1 MTQTSTTADG
11 STSAW
16 PSHAWFR
23 RPSTWTWFGFGLVLV
38 VYADLA
44 WRRRWMSDDGL
55 IVLRTVRQILAGNG
69 PVFNIGERVETNTSP
84 LWTAVMSV
92 LGLVPGIPLEWVS
105 VVAGLVFSVAGL
117 FFGLD
122 GARRLYQPL
131 AFHGLAP
138 AGALV
143 VCALPPFR
151 DFATSGLETGLI
163 TLWLGGTWWLL
174 VRRTSTMDEPRTW
187 PIAVVAGLGPLVR
200 PDLAL
205 FSVVA
210 LPALLVLLRPGRRRA
225 LGLLAVAAALPL
237 VYQVFRMGY
246 YGLLT
251 PNTALVKEASEAN
264 WARGWAYFAD
274 LVQPYWLWLP
284 LLVLAAAVVAVA
296 RTSTVDKTFVV
307 LSAVPVV
314 GAVLLMLYV
323 MRVGGDFMHGRM
335 LLPALFCLLLPVLAL
350 PVTRVTTVLLVGVGI
365 WAFVAAGSLRP
376 PYSAA
381 PRAVGITDERSF
393 WSRSTGH
400 EHPVL
405 AEDYADHPSMP
416 ATLEAIRGTVG
427 PAVVIQ
433 DYASK
438 RWYAYPTDRPY
449 VTVAAD
455 SMGALGLLI
464 PLETRLR
471 DGYGLANPFAAH
483 STSLPHGR
491 TGHQKWLPP
500 VWELANSARLPI
512 GSGGPVKPEDVAAAR
527 AALSCPEIAAIDASV
542 RDPLTAGR
550 FADNF
555 AGSFTR
561 GSVRFSR
568 VASVPVVCG

>member
-1 MTQTSTTADG
+1 MAQTSTTTG
-11 STSAW
+11 ENTPAW
-16 PSHAWFR
+16 PSRSWFP

-84 LWTAVMSV
+84 LWTVVLSV
-92 LGLVPGIPLEWVS
+92 LGLLPGVPLEWIS
-105 VVAGLVFSVAGL
+105 VVTGLVFSVAGL

-174 VRRTSTMDEPRTW
+174 VRCVSTVDGPRTW
-187 PIAVVAGLGPLVR
+187 PVALAAGLGPLVR

-205 FSVVA
+205 FSGVA
-210 LPALLVLLRPGRRRA
+210 LVALLVLSRPGLRGA
-225 LGLLAVAAALPL
+225 LGLVAVAAVLPL
-237 VYQVFRMGY
+237 AYQVFRMGY

-264 WARGWAYFAD
+264 WARGWAYLVD
-274 LVQPYWLWLP
+274 LVQPYWLGLP
-284 LLVLAAAVVAVA
+284 LSVLAVAVA
-296 RTSTVDKTFVV
+296 TVLSAVDKTFAV
-307 LSAVPVV
+307 LTAVPVL
-314 GAVLLMLYV
+314 GAVLLSLYV
-323 MRVGGDFMHGRM
+323 IRVGGDFMHGRM
-335 LLPALFCLLLPVLAL
+335 LMPALFCLLLPLLAL
-350 PVTRVTTVLLVGVGI
+350 PLTRVTAVLLLVVGI
-365 WAFVAAGSLRP
+365 WAIVAAGSLRP

-381 PRAVGITDERSF
+381 PRAVGITDERAF

-405 AEDYADHPSMP
+405 ADDYADYPSMP
-416 ATLEAIRGTVG
+416 ATLDAIRAVEG
-427 PAVVIQ
+427 PAVLIQ
-433 DYASK
+433 DYSTR

-483 STSLPHGR
+483 STSLPNGR

-512 GSGGPVKPEDVAAAR
+512 AEGGPVRAADVAAAR
-527 AALSCPEIAAIDASV
+527 LALDCPEIVAIDASV

-550 FADNF
+550 FADNLI
-555 AGSFTR
+555 GSFTR
-561 GSVRFSR
+561 GSVRFPR
-568 VASVPVVCG
+568 VASVPVACG

>member
-1 MTQTSTTADG
+1 MAQTSTTTG
-11 STSAW
+11 ENTPAW
-16 PSHAWFR
+16 PSRTWFR

-69 PVFNIGERVETNTSP
+69 PVFNIGERVESNTSP
-84 LWTAVMSV
+84 LWTFVLSV
-92 LGLVPGIPLEWVS
+92 LGLIPGVPLEWIS
-105 VVAGLVFSVAGL
+105 VVTGLVFSVAGL
-117 FFGLD
+117 FLGLD

-131 AFHGLAP
+131 AFPGLAP

-143 VCALPPFR
+143 ICALPPFR

-174 VRRTSTMDEPRTW
+174 VRRTSTMDGVRSW
-187 PIAVVAGLGPLVR
+187 PVALVAGLGPLVR

-205 FSVVA
+205 FSCVT
-210 LPALLVLLRPGRRRA
+210 LSALLVLLRSGWRRA
-225 LGLLAVAAALPL
+225 LGLLAVAAVLPL

-264 WARGWAYFAD
+264 WARGWAYVVDF
-274 LVQPYWLWLP
+274 VQPYWLWLP
-284 LLVLAAAVVAVA
+284 VLMLVAASTTLV
-296 RTSTVDKTFVV
+296 STVDKTFVV
-307 LSAVPVV
+307 LAAVPLV
-314 GAVLLMLYV
+314 GAVLLALYV
-323 MRVGGDFMHGRM
+323 VRVGGDFMHGRM
-335 LLPALFCLLLPVLAL
+335 LLPALFCLLLPVLAV
-350 PVTRVTTVLLVGVGI
+350 PVTRVTTVFLLVVGS
-365 WAFVAAGSLRP
+365 WAFAAAGSLRP
-376 PYSAA
+376 PYSTS
-381 PRAVGITDERSF
+381 PKAVGITDERSF

-400 EHPVL
+400 EHPIM
-405 AEDYADHPSMP
+405 AEDYADYPSMP
-416 ATLEAIRGTVG
+416 ATLAAIRAVRD
-427 PAVVIQ
+427 PAVLIQ
-433 DYASK
+433 DYSTR

-464 PLETRLR
+464 PLDIRLR

-483 STSLPHGR
+483 STSLPDGR

-512 GSGGPVKPEDVAAAR
+512 DPGGPVDPEDVAAAR
-527 AALSCPEIAAIDASV
+527 LALSCPEIVAIDVSV
-542 RDPLTAGR
+542 RAPLTAGR
-550 FADNF
+550 FVDNLI
-555 AGSFTR
+555 GSFGR
-561 GSVRFSR
+561 GSVRFPR
-568 VASVPVVCG
+568 VAPVPALCE

>member
-1 MTQTSTTADG
+1 MAQTSTTTG
-11 STSAW
+11 ENTPAW
-16 PSHAWFR
+16 PSRGWFL

-38 VYADLA
+38 AYADLA

-84 LWTAVMSV
+84 LWTVILSV
-92 LGLVPGIPLEWVS
+92 LGLLPGVPLEWIS
-105 VVAGLVFSVAGL
+105 VVTGLVFSVAGL

-174 VRRTSTMDEPRTW
+174 VRCMSTVDGPRTW
-187 PIAVVAGLGPLVR
+187 PVALVAGLGPLVR

-205 FSVVA
+205 FSGVA
-210 LPALLVLLRPGRRRA
+210 LMALLVLSRPGRRGA

-237 VYQVFRMGY
+237 AYQVFRMGY

-264 WARGWAYFAD
+264 WARGWAYLVD

-284 LLVLAAAVVAVA
+284 LLVLAAALF
-296 RTSTVDKTFVV
+296 TSTVDKTFLV
-307 LSAVPVV
+307 LTAVPIA
-314 GAVLLMLYV
+314 GAVLLSLYV
-323 MRVGGDFMHGRM
+323 IRVGGDFMHGRM

-350 PVTRVTTVLLVGVGI
+350 PLTRATTVVLLVVGV
-365 WAFVAAGSLRP
+365 WATVAAGSLRP

-381 PRAVGITDERSF
+381 PRAVGITDERAF

-405 AEDYADHPSMP
+405 AEDYADYPSMP
-416 ATLEAIRGTVG
+416 ATLDAIRAVEG
-427 PAVVIQ
+427 PAVLIQ
-433 DYASK
+433 DYSTR

-483 STSLPHGR
+483 STSLPDGR

-512 GSGGPVKPEDVAAAR
+512 AEGGPVRAEDVAAAR
-527 AALSCPEIAAIDASV
+527 LALSCPAIVAIDASV

-550 FADNF
+550 FADNLI
-555 AGSFTR
+555 GSFTR
-561 GSVRFSR
+561 GSVRFPR
-568 VASVPVVCG
+568 VASVPVACG

>member
-1 MTQTSTTADG
+1 MTQTSTTTG
-11 STSAW
+11 ENTPGW
-16 PSHAWFR
+16 PSRTWFR
-23 RPSTWTWFGFGLVLV
+23 RPSTWTWFGFGLVLM

-69 PVFNIGERVETNTSP
+69 PVFNVGERVETNTSP
-84 LWTAVMSV
+84 LWTAILSV
-92 LGLVPGIPLEWVS
+92 FGLIPGVPLEWIS
-105 VVAGLVFSVAGL
+105 VVTGLVFSVAGL

-174 VRRTSTMDEPRTW
+174 VRRLSTMDELRTW
-187 PIAVVAGLGPLVR
+187 PVALVAGLGPLVR

-205 FSVVA
+205 FSGVA
-210 LPALLVLLRPGRRRA
+210 LVALVVLLRPGLRPA
-225 LGLLAVAAALPL
+225 LVLLAVAGALPL
-237 VYQVFRMGY
+237 AYQVFRMGY

-264 WARGWAYFAD
+264 WGRGWAYLAD
-274 LVQPYWLWLP
+274 LFQPYWLLLP
-284 LLVLAAAVVAVA
+284 VLLLAAAFL
-296 RTSTVDKTFVV
+296 TMKSTMDRTFVM
-307 LSAVPVV
+307 LTAVPLV
-314 GAVLLMLYV
+314 GAVLLSLYV
-323 MRVGGDFMHGRM
+323 IRVGGDFMHGRM

-350 PVTRVTTVLLVGVGI
+350 PMTRVTTAFLLAVGI

-376 PYSAA
+376 PYSAE
-381 PRAVGITDERSF
+381 PRAVGVTDERSY
-393 WSRSTGH
+393 WSRATGH
-400 EHPVL
+400 EHPIL

-416 ATLEAIRGTVG
+416 SVLSAVRGVEG
-427 PAVVIQ
+427 PAVLIQ
-433 DYASK
+433 DYATR
-438 RWYAYPTDRPY
+438 RWYAYPTDRSY

-455 SMGALGLLI
+455 SIGALGQLI
-464 PLETRLR
+464 PLDLRLR

-483 STSLPHGR
+483 STSLPDGR

-512 GSGGPVKPEDVAAAR
+512 AEGGPVRAKDVAAAR
-527 AALSCPEIAAIDASV
+527 VALSCPELVAIDVSV

-550 FADNF
+550 FADNLI
-555 AGSFTR
+555 GSFAR
-561 GSVRFSR
+561 GSVRFPR
-568 VASVPVVCG
+568 VASPPVTCG

>member
-1 MTQTSTTADG
+1 MTQTSTTAG
-11 STSAW
+11 ESTPAW
-16 PSHAWFR
+16 PSRAWSL

-84 LWTAVMSV
+84 LWTAILSV
-92 LGLVPGIPLEWVS
+92 LGLLPGVPLEWIS
-105 VVAGLVFSVAGL
+105 VVTGLVFSVAGL

-131 AFHGLAP
+131 AFPGLAP

-163 TLWLGGTWWLL
+163 TLWLGGTWWAL
-174 VRRTSTMDEPRTW
+174 VRRTSTVDGLWTW
-187 PIAVVAGLGPLVR
+187 PVAVVAGLGPLVR

-205 FSVVA
+205 FSGVA
-210 LPALLVLLRPGRRRA
+210 LAALLFLLRPGLRRA
-225 LGLLAVAAALPL
+225 LGLLAAAAALPL
-237 VYQVFRMGY
+237 AYQVFRMGY

-264 WARGWAYFAD
+264 WARGWAYLVD
-274 LVQPYWLWLP
+274 LVQPYWLLLP
-284 LLVLAAAVVAVA
+284 VLLLAAAVLTVS
-296 RTSTVDKTFVV
+296 STMDRTFVV
-307 LSAVPVV
+307 LTAVPLV
-314 GAVLLMLYV
+314 GAMVLSLYV
-323 MRVGGDFMHGRM
+323 VRVGGDFMHGRM
-335 LLPALFCLLLPVLAL
+335 LLPALFCLLLPVLAV
-350 PVTRVTTVLLVGVGI
+350 PVTRVTVAFLVGVGC
-365 WAFVAAGSLRP
+365 WAFVAATSLRP
-376 PYSAA
+376 AHTAA
-381 PRAVGITDERSF
+381 PRAVGVTDERSY
-393 WSRSTGH
+393 WSRATGH
-400 EHPVL
+400 EHPLL
-405 AEDYADHPSMP
+405 AVDYAAHPAMP
-416 ATLEAIRGTVG
+416 PALEAVRGVAG
-427 PAVVIQ
+427 PAVLIQ
-433 DYASK
+433 DYATR
-438 RWYAYPTDRPY
+438 RWYAYPTNRPY

-464 PLETRLR
+464 PLDVRLR

-483 STSLPHGR
+483 STSLPDGR
-491 TGHQKWLPP
+491 PGHQKWLSP

-512 GSGGPVKPEDVAAAR
+512 IEGGPARAGDVAAAR
-527 AALSCPEIAAIDASV
+527 QVLDCPKIVEIDASV

-550 FADNF
+550 FADNLV
-555 AGSFTR
+555 GSFTR
-561 GSVRFSR
+561 GSVRFPR
-568 VASVPVVCG
+568 VASPPVDCG

>member
-1 MTQTSTTADG
+1 MTQTSTTTGENTPD
-11 STSAW
+11 W
-16 PSHAWFR
+16 PSRTWFR
-23 RPSTWTWFGFGLVLV
+23 RPSTWTWFGFGLVLM

-84 LWTAVMSV
+84 LWTAILSV
-92 LGLVPGIPLEWVS
+92 FGLIPGVPLEWIS
-105 VVAGLVFSVAGL
+105 VITGLVFSVAGL

-174 VRRTSTMDEPRTW
+174 VRRLSTMDELRTW
-187 PIAVVAGLGPLVR
+187 PVALVAGLGPLVR

-205 FSVVA
+205 FSGVA
-210 LPALLVLLRPGRRRA
+210 LVALVVLLRPGLRPA
-225 LGLLAVAAALPL
+225 LVLLAVAGALPL
-237 VYQVFRMGY
+237 AYQVFRMGY

-264 WARGWAYFAD
+264 WGRGWAYLAD
-274 LVQPYWLWLP
+274 LFQPYWLLLP
-284 LLVLAAAVVAVA
+284 VLLLAAAFLTMKSTMDRTFAVL
-296 RTSTVDKTFVV
+296 T
-307 LSAVPVV
+307 AVPLV
-314 GAVLLMLYV
+314 GAVLLSLYV
-323 MRVGGDFMHGRM
+323 IRVGGDFMHGRM

-350 PVTRVTTVLLVGVGI
+350 PVTRVTTAFLLAVGI

-376 PYSAA
+376 PYSAE
-381 PRAVGITDERSF
+381 PRAVGVTDERSY
-393 WSRSTGH
+393 WSRATGH
-400 EHPVL
+400 EHPIL

-416 ATLEAIRGTVG
+416 SVLSAVLGVEG
-427 PAVVIQ
+427 PAVLIQ
-433 DYASK
+433 DYATR

-455 SMGALGLLI
+455 SIGALGQLI
-464 PLETRLR
+464 PLDLRLR

-483 STSLPHGR
+483 STSLPDGR

-512 GSGGPVKPEDVAAAR
+512 AEGGPVRAKDVAAAR
-527 AALSCPEIAAIDASV
+527 VALSCPELVAIDVSV

-550 FADNF
+550 FADNLI
-555 AGSFTR
+555 GSFAR
-561 GSVRFSR
+561 GSVRFPR
-568 VASVPVVCG
+568 VASPPVTCG

>member
-1 MTQTSTTADG
+1 MAQTSTTAG
-11 STSAW
+11 PNAPAW
-16 PSHAWFR
+16 LSRAWYL

-84 LWTAVMSV
+84 LWTGVLSV
-92 LGLVPGIPLEWVS
+92 FGLVPGVPLEWIS
-105 VVAGLVFSVAGL
+105 VLAGLVCAVAGL

-174 VRRTSTMDEPRTW
+174 VRRASTMDELRTW
-187 PIAVVAGLGPLVR
+187 PVAVVAGLGPLVR

-205 FSVVA
+205 FSGVA
-210 LPALLVLLRPGRRRA
+210 LVALLLLLRPGRRCA
-225 LGLLAVAAALPL
+225 LGLLAVAAVLPL
-237 VYQVFRMGY
+237 AYQVFRMGY

-251 PNTALVKEASEAN
+251 PNTALVKEAGEAE
-264 WARGWAYFAD
+264 WVRGWGYLVD

-284 LLVLAAAVVAVA
+284 LLILAAAVFAV
-296 RTSTVDKTFVV
+296 TQSSTVDKTFVV
-307 LSAVPVV
+307 LSVVPLA
-314 GAVLLMLYV
+314 GALLLALYV
-323 MRVGGDFMHGRM
+323 VRVGGDFMHGRM
-335 LLPALFCLLLPVLAL
+335 LLPALFCALLPVLAL
-350 PVTRVTTVLLVGVGI
+350 PVTRVTTALLILVGI
-365 WAFVAAGSLRP
+365 WAFVAVGSLRP
-376 PYSAA
+376 PYSAE

-400 EHPVL
+400 EHPIL
-405 AEDYADHPSMP
+405 AEDYADSPAMP
-416 ATLEAIRGTVG
+416 AALEAIRGAVG
-427 PAVVIQ
+427 PAVLVQ
-433 DYASK
+433 DYATR
-438 RWYAYPTDRPY
+438 RWYAYPTGKPY
-449 VTVAAD
+449 LTVAAD
-455 SMGALGLLI
+455 SMGALGLMV
-464 PLETRLR
+464 PLDVRLH

-483 STSLPHGR
+483 STSLSDGR
-491 TGHQKWLPP
+491 TGHRKWLPA
-500 VWELANSARLPI
+500 VWELADSAKLPI
-512 GSGGPVKPEDVAAAR
+512 STGGPAEPEFVTTAR
-527 AALSCPEIAAIDASV
+527 MVLDCPEIVEIASSV

-550 FADNF
+550 FADNLV
-555 AGSFTR
+555 GSFGR
-561 GSVRFSR
+561 GSVRFPR
-568 VASVPVVCG
+568 VTSVPVGCH

>member
-1 MTQTSTTADG
+1 MAQRSTTAG
-11 STSAW
+11 ESTPVW
-16 PSHAWFR
+16 PSRAWFV
-23 RPSTWTWFGFGLVLV
+23 RPSTWTWFGFGLVLM

-84 LWTAVMSV
+84 LWTAILSV
-92 LGLVPGIPLEWVS
+92 LGLIPGVPLEGIS
-105 VVAGLVFSVAGL
+105 VVTGLVFSVAGF

-122 GARRLYQPL
+122 GARRLYQPM

-174 VRRTSTMDEPRTW
+174 VRRTSTMDELRTW
-187 PIAVVAGLGPLVR
+187 PVAVIAGLGPLVR
-200 PDLAL
+200 PDLAI
-205 FSVVA
+205 FSGVA
-210 LPALLVLLRPGRRRA
+210 LLALLVLLRPGRRRV

-237 VYQVFRMGY
+237 AYQVFRMGY

-264 WARGWAYFAD
+264 WGRGWAYFVD

-284 LLVLAAAVVAVA
+284 LLILAAAAA
-296 RTSTVDKTFVV
+296 TFKSTVDRTFAV
-307 LSAVPVV
+307 LTAVPVI
-314 GAVLLMLYV
+314 GAVLLSLYV
-323 MRVGGDFMHGRM
+323 IRVGGDFMHGRM

-350 PVTRVTTVLLVGVGI
+350 PVTRVTTALLLAVGI

-376 PYSAA
+376 PYSAS

-400 EHPVL
+400 EHPIL
-405 AEDYADHPSMP
+405 AEDYADYPSMP
-416 ATLEAIRGTVG
+416 ATLDAIRNVEG
-427 PAVVIQ
+427 PAVLIQ
-433 DYASK
+433 DYSTR

-464 PLETRLR
+464 PLDMRLR
-471 DGYGLANPFAAH
+471 DGYGLANPYAAH
-483 STSLPHGR
+483 STSLPNGR

-512 GSGGPVKPEDVAAAR
+512 VAGGPVKPEDVAAAR
-527 AALSCPEIAAIDASV
+527 LALSCPEIMAIDVSV

-550 FADNF
+550 FADNLI
-555 AGSFTR
+555 GSFTR
-561 GSVRFSR
+561 GSVRFPR
-568 VASVPVVCG
+568 VATVPVVCG

>member
-1 MTQTSTTADG
+1 MAQTSTTTG
-11 STSAW
+11 ENTPAW
-16 PSHAWFR
+16 PSRAWFR
-23 RPSTWTWFGFGLVLV
+23 RPSTWTWSGFGLVLV
-38 VYADLA
+38 VYADLG

-84 LWTAVMSV
+84 LWTAILSV
-92 LGLVPGIPLEWVS
+92 LGLIPGVPLEWIS
-105 VVAGLVFSVAGL
+105 VVTGLVFSVAGL

-138 AGALV
+138 AGALM

-174 VRRTSTMDEPRTW
+174 VRRTSTVDGPRTW
-187 PIAVVAGLGPLVR
+187 PVALVAGLGPLVR

-205 FSVVA
+205 FSGVA
-210 LPALLVLLRPGRRRA
+210 LVALLVLVRPGRRGA

-237 VYQVFRMGY
+237 AYQVFRMGY

-264 WARGWAYFAD
+264 WARGLAYLVD

-284 LLVLAAAVVAVA
+284 LLVLAVATTVFA
-296 RTSTVDKTFVV
+296 STVDKTFLV
-307 LSAVPVV
+307 LTAVPIV
-314 GAVLLMLYV
+314 GAVLLSLYAI
-323 MRVGGDFMHGRM
+323 RVGGDFMHGRM

-350 PVTRVTTVLLVGVGI
+350 PLTRATTVLLLVVGV
-365 WAFVAAGSLRP
+365 WAIVAAGSLRP

-381 PRAVGITDERSF
+381 PRAVGVTDERAF

-416 ATLEAIRGTVG
+416 ATLDAIRAVEE
-427 PAVVIQ
+427 PAVLIQ
-433 DYASK
+433 DYSTR

-483 STSLPHGR
+483 STSLPNGR
-491 TGHQKWLPP
+491 AGHQKWLPP
-500 VWELANSARLPI
+500 VWELANAARLPI
-512 GSGGPVKPEDVAAAR
+512 AEGGPVRAEDVAAAR
-527 AALSCPEIAAIDASV
+527 LALSCPEIVAIDASV

-550 FADNF
+550 FADNLI
-555 AGSFTR
+555 GSFTR
-561 GSVRFSR
+561 GSVRFPR
-568 VASVPVVCG
+568 VASVPVACG

>member
-1 MTQTSTTADG
+1 MAQRSTTAG
-11 STSAW
+11 ESTPVW
-16 PSHAWFR
+16 PSRAWFV
-23 RPSTWTWFGFGLVLV
+23 RPSTWTWFGFGLVLM

-84 LWTAVMSV
+84 LWTGILSV
-92 LGLVPGIPLEWVS
+92 LGLIPGVPLEGIS
-105 VVAGLVFSVAGL
+105 VVTGLVFSVAGL

-122 GARRLYQPL
+122 GARRLYQPM

-174 VRRTSTMDEPRTW
+174 VRRTSTMDDLRTW
-187 PIAVVAGLGPLVR
+187 PVAVVAGLGPLVR
-200 PDLAL
+200 PDLAI
-205 FSVVA
+205 FSGVA
-210 LPALLVLLRPGRRRA
+210 LLALLVLLRPGRRRA
-225 LGLLAVAAALPL
+225 LRLLAVAAVLPL
-237 VYQVFRMGY
+237 AYQVFRMGY

-251 PNTALVKEASEAN
+251 PNTALVKEASEAD
-264 WARGWAYFAD
+264 WGRGWTYFVD

-284 LLVLAAAVVAVA
+284 LLILAAAAV
-296 RTSTVDKTFVV
+296 TFKSTVDKTFAV
-307 LSAVPVV
+307 LTAVPLV
-314 GAVLLMLYV
+314 GAVLLSLYV
-323 MRVGGDFMHGRM
+323 IRVGGDFMHGRM

-350 PVTRVTTVLLVGVGI
+350 PVTRVTTALLLAVGI

-376 PYSAA
+376 PYSAS

-400 EHPVL
+400 EHPIL
-405 AEDYADHPSMP
+405 AEDYADYPSMP
-416 ATLEAIRGTVG
+416 ATLDAIRGVEG
-427 PAVVIQ
+427 PAVLVQ
-433 DYASK
+433 DYATR

-464 PLETRLR
+464 PLDMRLR
-471 DGYGLANPFAAH
+471 DGYGLANPYAAH
-483 STSLPHGR
+483 STSLPNGR

-512 GSGGPVKPEDVAAAR
+512 AAGGPVKPEDVAAAR
-527 AALSCPEIAAIDASV
+527 LALSCPEIMAIDVSV

-550 FADNF
+550 FADNLI
-555 AGSFTR
+555 GSFTR
-561 GSVRFSR
+561 GSVRFPR
-568 VASVPVVCG
+568 VATVPVVCG

>member
-1 MTQTSTTADG
+1 MAQTSTTTG
-11 STSAW
+11 ENTPAW
-16 PSHAWFR
+16 PSRSWFP

-84 LWTAVMSV
+84 LWTVVLSV
-92 LGLVPGIPLEWVS
+92 LGLLPGVPLEWIS
-105 VVAGLVFSVAGL
+105 VVTGLVFSVAGL

-174 VRRTSTMDEPRTW
+174 VRCVSTVDGPRTW
-187 PIAVVAGLGPLVR
+187 PVALAAGLGPLVR

-205 FSVVA
+205 FSGVA
-210 LPALLVLLRPGRRRA
+210 LVALLVLSRPGLRGA
-225 LGLLAVAAALPL
+225 LGLVAVAAVLPL
-237 VYQVFRMGY
+237 AYQVFRMGY
-246 YGLLT
+246 YGLLM
-251 PNTALVKEASEAN
+251 PNAALVKEASEAN
-264 WARGWAYFAD
+264 WARGWAYLVD

-284 LLVLAAAVVAVA
+284 LSVLAVAVA
-296 RTSTVDKTFVV
+296 TVLSAVDKTFAV
-307 LSAVPVV
+307 LTAVPVL
-314 GAVLLMLYV
+314 GAVLLSLYV
-323 MRVGGDFMHGRM
+323 IRVGGDFMHGRM

-350 PVTRVTTVLLVGVGI
+350 PLTRVTAVLLLVVGI
-365 WAFVAAGSLRP
+365 WAIVAAGSLRP

-381 PRAVGITDERSF
+381 PRAVGITDERAF

-405 AEDYADHPSMP
+405 ADDYADYPSMP
-416 ATLEAIRGTVG
+416 ATLDAIRAVKG
-427 PAVVIQ
+427 PAVLIQ
-433 DYASK
+433 DYSTR

-483 STSLPHGR
+483 STSLPNGR

-512 GSGGPVKPEDVAAAR
+512 AEGGPVRAADVAAAR
-527 AALSCPEIAAIDASV
+527 LALDCPEIVAIDASV

-550 FADNF
+550 FADNLI
-555 AGSFTR
+555 GSFTR
-561 GSVRFSR
+561 GSVRFPR
-568 VASVPVVCG
+568 VASVPVACG

>member
-1 MTQTSTTADG
+1 MAQTSTTTG
-11 STSAW
+11 ENTHAW
-16 PSHAWFR
+16 PSRTWFR

-84 LWTAVMSV
+84 LWTAILSV
-92 LGLVPGIPLEWVS
+92 LGLIPGVPLEWIS
-105 VVAGLVFSVAGL
+105 VVTGLIFSVAGL
-117 FFGLD
+117 LLGLD

-163 TLWLGGTWWLL
+163 TLWLGGLWWLL
-174 VRRTSTMDEPRTW
+174 VRHRSTMDELRTW
-187 PIAVVAGLGPLVR
+187 PVALVAGLGPLVR

-205 FSVVA
+205 FGGVA
-210 LPALLVLLRPGRRRA
+210 LLALLVLLRPGRRRA
-225 LGLLAVAAALPL
+225 LGLCAVAAALPL

-264 WARGWAYFAD
+264 WARGGEYLAD
-274 LVQPYWLWLP
+274 LVRPYWLWLP
-284 LLVLAAAVVAVA
+284 LLVLAAAFAVLV
-296 RTSTVDKTFVV
+296 STVDKTFVV
-307 LSAVPVV
+307 LATVPLV
-314 GAVLLMLYV
+314 GAVLLSLYV
-323 MRVGGDFMHGRM
+323 VRVGGDFMHGRM

-350 PVTRVTTVLLVGVGI
+350 PVTRVTTVFLLVVGI

-376 PYSAA
+376 SYSAS
-381 PRAVGITDERSF
+381 PKAVGITDERSF

-400 EHPVL
+400 EQPIL
-405 AEDYADHPSMP
+405 AEDYADYPSMP
-416 ATLEAIRGTVG
+416 ATLDAIRAVEG
-427 PAVVIQ
+427 PAVLVQ
-433 DYASK
+433 DYSTR

-464 PLETRLR
+464 PLDMRLR

-483 STSLPHGR
+483 STSLPNGR

-512 GSGGPVKPEDVAAAR
+512 NAGGPVKPEDVAAAR
-527 AALSCPEIAAIDASV
+527 LALSCPEIVAIDVSV
-542 RDPLTAGR
+542 RAPLTAGR
-550 FADNF
+550 FADNLI
-555 AGSFTR
+555 GSFTR
-561 GSVRFSR
+561 GSVRFPR
-568 VASVPVVCG
+568 VASVPVACG

>member
-1 MTQTSTTADG
+1 MTQTNTTTG
-11 STSAW
+11 ETTPGW
-16 PSHAWFR
+16 PSRAWYL
-23 RPSTWTWFGFGLVLV
+23 RPSTWTWFGFGLVLT

-69 PVFNIGERVETNTSP
+69 PVFNVGERVETNTSP
-84 LWTAVMSV
+84 LWTAVLSV
-92 LGLVPGIPLEWVS
+92 LGLLPGVPLEWVS
-105 VVAGLVFSVAGL
+105 VVTGLVFSVAGL

-138 AGALV
+138 AGTLV

-163 TLWLGGTWWLL
+163 SLWLGGTWWLL
-174 VRRTSTMDEPRTW
+174 VRRTSTMDDLRTW
-187 PIAVVAGLGPLVR
+187 PVALVAGLGPLVR

-205 FSVVA
+205 FSAVA
-210 LPALLVLLRPGRRRA
+210 LVALLVLARPGRRHA
-225 LGLLAVAAALPL
+225 MGLMAVAAALPSA
-237 VYQVFRMGY
+237 YQVFRMGY

-264 WARGWAYFAD
+264 WARGWAYLAD

-284 LLVLAAAVVAVA
+284 LLLLAAAVVTVS
-296 RTSTVDKTFVV
+296 STMDRTFVV
-307 LSAVPVV
+307 LTAVPVA
-314 GAVLLMLYV
+314 GAVLLAVYV
-323 MRVGGDFMHGRM
+323 IRVGGDFMHGRM
-335 LLPALFCLLLPVLAL
+335 LLPALFCLLLPVLAV
-350 PVTRVTTVLLVGVGI
+350 PVTRVTVALLVAVGI
-365 WAFVAAGSLRP
+365 WAFVAAASLRP
-376 PYSAA
+376 AYSAS
-381 PRAVGITDERSF
+381 PRAVGVTDERAF

-400 EHPVL
+400 EHPIL
-405 AEDYADHPSMP
+405 AEDYAGHPLMP
-416 ATLEAIRGTVG
+416 SALAAVRGVEG
-427 PAVVIQ
+427 PAVLIQ
-433 DYASK
+433 DYTTR

-464 PLETRLR
+464 PLDMRLR

-483 STSLPHGR
+483 STSLPGGR
-491 TGHQKWLPP
+491 PGHQKWLPP

-512 GSGGPVKPEDVAAAR
+512 AEGGPVRAADVAAAR
-527 AALSCPEIAAIDASV
+527 AALDCPALVAIDASV

-550 FADNF
+550 FADNL

-561 GSVRFSR
+561 GSIRFPR
-568 VASVPVVCG
+568 VATPPVVCAP

>member
-1 MTQTSTTADG
+1 MTQTNTTTGEHTPD
-11 STSAW
+11 W
-16 PSHAWFR
+16 PPRTWFR
-23 RPSTWTWFGFGLVLV
+23 RASTWTWSGFGLVLV
-38 VYADLA
+38 VYAELA

-69 PVFNIGERVETNTSP
+69 PVFNIGERVEANTSP
-84 LWTAVMSV
+84 LWTAVLSV
-92 LGLVPGIPLEWVS
+92 FGLIPGVPLEWIS
-105 VVAGLVFSVAGL
+105 AITGLLFSVAGL

-138 AGALV
+138 GGALV

-174 VRRTSTMDEPRTW
+174 VRRVSTMDVLRTW
-187 PIAVVAGLGPLVR
+187 PVALVAGLGPLVR

-205 FSVVA
+205 FSMVTLTA
-210 LPALLVLLRPGRRRA
+210 LFVLARPGRHRA
-225 LGLLAVAAALPL
+225 SGLLAVAVALPL
-237 VYQVFRMGY
+237 AYQVFRMGY

-264 WARGWAYFAD
+264 WARGWAYLTD

-284 LLVLAAAVVAVA
+284 LPALAAAVVTVA
-296 RTSTVDKTFVV
+296 STVDRTFAV
-307 LSAVPVV
+307 LTAVPVV
-314 GAVLLMLYV
+314 GAVLLALYV
-323 MRVGGDFMHGRM
+323 IRVGGDFMHGRM

-350 PVTRVTTVLLVGVGI
+350 PVTRVTVVLLAVVGI
-365 WAFVAAGSLRP
+365 WAVVAAGSLRP
-376 PYSAA
+376 PYSAS
-381 PRAVGITDERSF
+381 PRAVGVTDERSF

-400 EHPVL
+400 EHPIL
-405 AEDYADHPSMP
+405 AEDYADHPLMP
-416 ATLEAIRGTVG
+416 STLEAIRGVDG
-427 PAVVIQ
+427 PAVLIQ
-433 DYASK
+433 DYATR

-483 STSLPHGR
+483 STALANGR
-491 TGHQKWLPP
+491 PGHQKWLPP

-512 GSGGPVKPEDVAAAR
+512 AEDGPARGEDVAAAR
-527 AALSCPEIAAIDASV
+527 AALDCPDIMEIDASV

-550 FADNF
+550 FADNLI
-555 AGSFTR
+555 GSFTR
-561 GSVRFSR
+561 GSVRFPR
-568 VASVPVVCG
+568 VAKPPVVCAV

>member
-1 MTQTSTTADG
+1 MTQTNTTTG
-11 STSAW
+11 ETTSVG
-16 PSHAWFR
+16 PSRAWFR
-23 RPSTWTWFGFGLVLV
+23 RSSTWTWFGFGLVLM

-84 LWTAVMSV
+84 LWTAVLSV
-92 LGLVPGIPLEWVS
+92 LGLIPGVPLEWIS
-105 VVAGLVFSVAGL
+105 VVTGLVFSVAGL

-122 GARRLYQPL
+122 GARRLYRPL

-174 VRRTSTMDEPRTW
+174 VRCLSTMEDLRTW
-187 PIAVVAGLGPLVR
+187 PVALVAGLGPLVR

-205 FSVVA
+205 FSAVA
-210 LPALLVLLRPGRRRA
+210 LIALLVLAWPGRRRA
-225 LGLLAVAAALPL
+225 VGLLAVAAVLPL
-237 VYQVFRMGY
+237 AYQVFRMGY

-264 WARGWAYFAD
+264 WTRGWAYLVD

-284 LLVLAAAVVAVA
+284 LVLLAVAVVTVS
-296 RTSTVDKTFVV
+296 STMDKTFVV
-307 LSAVPVV
+307 LTAVPVV
-314 GAVLLMLYV
+314 GAVLLSLYV
-323 MRVGGDFMHGRM
+323 IRVGGDFMHGRM

-350 PVTRVTTVLLVGVGI
+350 PVTRVTTALLVGVGI

-376 PYSAA
+376 PYSAE
-381 PRAVGITDERSF
+381 PRAVGITDERSY
-393 WSRSTGH
+393 WSRATGH
-400 EHPVL
+400 EYPIL
-405 AEDYADHPSMP
+405 AEDYADHPLMP
-416 ATLEAIRGTVG
+416 STLDAIHGVDG
-427 PAVVIQ
+427 PAVLIQ
-433 DYASK
+433 DYATR

-455 SMGALGLLI
+455 SLGALGLLI
-464 PLETRLR
+464 PLDMRLR

-483 STSLPHGR
+483 STALPDGR
-491 TGHQKWLPP
+491 PGHQKWLPP

-512 GSGGPVKPEDVAAAR
+512 AEGGPARAAEVAAAR
-527 AALSCPEIAAIDASV
+527 AVLDCPEMVAIGASV

-550 FADNF
+550 FTDNLV
-555 AGSFTR
+555 GSFTR
-561 GSVRFSR
+561 GSVRFQR
-568 VASVPVVCG
+568 VATPPVVCAP

>member
-1 MTQTSTTADG
+1 MTQTNTTTGENAPD
-11 STSAW
+11 W
-16 PSHAWFR
+16 PSRAWFR
-23 RPSTWTWFGFGLVLV
+23 RPSTWTWFGFGLVLM

-84 LWTAVMSV
+84 LWTTVLSV
-92 LGLVPGIPLEWVS
+92 LGLIPGVPLEWIS
-105 VVAGLVFSVAGL
+105 VVTGLVFSVAGL

-174 VRRTSTMDEPRTW
+174 VRRMSTMDDLRTW
-187 PIAVVAGLGPLVR
+187 PVALVAGLGPLVR

-205 FSVVA
+205 FSAVA
-210 LPALLVLLRPGRRRA
+210 LVALLVLAWPGRRRVV
-225 LGLLAVAAALPL
+225 GLLAVAAALPL
-237 VYQVFRMGY
+237 AYQVFRMGY

-264 WARGWAYFAD
+264 WARGWAYFVD

-284 LLVLAAAVVAVA
+284 LLLLAAAVVTVS
-296 RTSTVDKTFVV
+296 STVDKTFAV
-307 LSAVPVV
+307 LTAVPVV
-314 GAVLLMLYV
+314 GAALLSLYV
-323 MRVGGDFMHGRM
+323 VRVGGDFMHGRM

-350 PVTRVTTVLLVGVGI
+350 PVTRLTTVFLVGAGI
-365 WAFVAAGSLRP
+365 WAFVAVGSLRP
-376 PYSAA
+376 PYSAE
-381 PRAVGITDERSF
+381 PRAVGITDERSY
-393 WSRSTGH
+393 WSRATGH
-400 EHPVL
+400 EYPIL
-405 AEDYADHPSMP
+405 AEDYADHPLMP
-416 ATLEAIRGTVG
+416 SALDAVHGVDG
-427 PAVVIQ
+427 PAVLVQ
-433 DYASK
+433 DYATR

-464 PLETRLR
+464 PLDMRLR

-483 STSLPHGR
+483 STPLANGR
-491 TGHQKWLPP
+491 PGHQKWLPP

-512 GSGGPVKPEDVAAAR
+512 AEGGPARAVDVAAAR
-527 AALSCPEIAAIDASV
+527 VALSCPEIAAIDASV

-550 FADNF
+550 FADNLI
-555 AGSFTR
+555 GSFTR
-561 GSVRFSR
+561 GSVRFPR
-568 VASVPVVCG
+568 VATPPVTCAP

>member
-1 MTQTSTTADG
+1 MTQTSTTTG
-11 STSAW
+11 ENTPEW
-16 PSHAWFR
+16 PSRTWFR
-23 RPSTWTWFGFGLVLV
+23 RPSTWTWFGFGLVLM

-55 IVLRTVRQILAGNG
+55 IVLRTVRQVLAGNG

-84 LWTAVMSV
+84 LWTAILSV
-92 LGLVPGIPLEWVS
+92 LGLIPGVPLEWIS

-174 VRRTSTMDEPRTW
+174 VRRLSTMDELRTW
-187 PIAVVAGLGPLVR
+187 PVALVAGLGPLVR

-205 FSVVA
+205 FSGVA
-210 LPALLVLLRPGRRRA
+210 LVALWVLLRPGLRPA
-225 LGLLAVAAALPL
+225 LGLLAVAAGLPL
-237 VYQVFRMGY
+237 AYQVFRMGY

-264 WARGWAYFAD
+264 WGRGWAYLAD
-274 LVQPYWLWLP
+274 LFQPYWLLLP
-284 LLVLAAAVVAVA
+284 VLLLAAAFLTMKSTMDRTFAVL
-296 RTSTVDKTFVV
+296 T
-307 LSAVPVV
+307 AVPLV
-314 GAVLLMLYV
+314 GAVLLSLYV
-323 MRVGGDFMHGRM
+323 IRVGGDFMHGRM
-335 LLPALFCLLLPVLAL
+335 LLPALFCLLLPVLVL
-350 PVTRVTTVLLVGVGI
+350 PMTRVTTAFLLAVGI
-365 WAFVAAGSLRP
+365 WAFVAAASLRP
-376 PYSAA
+376 PYSAE
-381 PRAVGITDERSF
+381 PRAVGVTDERSY
-393 WSRSTGH
+393 WSRATGH
-400 EHPVL
+400 EHPIL
-405 AEDYADHPSMP
+405 AEDYADHPPMP
-416 ATLEAIRGTVG
+416 SALSAIRGVEG
-427 PAVVIQ
+427 PAVLIQ
-433 DYASK
+433 DYATR

-449 VTVAAD
+449 LTVAAD
-455 SMGALGLLI
+455 SIGALGRLI
-464 PLETRLR
+464 PLDIRLR

-483 STSLPHGR
+483 STSLPEGR

-512 GSGGPVKPEDVAAAR
+512 AEGGPVRAEDVAAAR
-527 AALSCPEIAAIDASV
+527 LALSCPELVAIDVSV
-542 RDPLTAGR
+542 RDQLTAGR
-550 FADNF
+550 FADNLI
-555 AGSFTR
+555 GSFTR
-561 GSVRFSR
+561 GSVRFPR
-568 VASVPVVCG
+568 VASPPVTCG

>member
-1 MTQTSTTADG
+1 MTQTSTTASE
-11 STSAW
+11 STPAW
-16 PSHAWFR
+16 PSRAWFR
-23 RPSTWTWFGFGLVLV
+23 RPSTWTWLGFGLVLV

-84 LWTAVMSV
+84 LWTAILSV
-92 LGLVPGIPLEWVS
+92 LGLIPGVPLEWFS
-105 VVAGLVFSVAGL
+105 VVTGLLFSVAGL

-174 VRRTSTMDEPRTW
+174 VRRVSTVEGPRAW
-187 PIAVVAGLGPLVR
+187 PVAAVAGLGPLVR

-205 FSVVA
+205 FSGVA
-210 LPALLVLLRPGRRRA
+210 LLALLVLLKPGRRRA
-225 LGLLAVAAALPL
+225 VGLLAAAAALPL
-237 VYQVFRMGY
+237 AYQVFRMGY

-251 PNTALVKEASEAN
+251 PNTALVKEAAESN
-264 WARGWAYFAD
+264 WARGWAYLSD
-274 LVQPYWLWLP
+274 LAQPYWLLVP
-284 LLVLAAAVVAVA
+284 VLLLAAAVLTLV
-296 RTSTVDKTFVV
+296 STMDRTFVT
-307 LSAVPVV
+307 LAAVPLV
-314 GAVLLMLYV
+314 GAVLLSLYV

-335 LLPALFCLLLPVLAL
+335 LLPALFCLVLPVLAV
-350 PVTRVTTVLLVGVGI
+350 PVTRVTAVLLVGVGF
-365 WAFVAAGSLRP
+365 WALVAAGSLRP
-376 PYSAA
+376 SYSAA
-381 PRAVGITDERSF
+381 PHAVGVTDERAY
-393 WSRSTGH
+393 WSRATGH
-400 EHPVL
+400 EHPIL
-405 AEDYADHPSMP
+405 AKDYADHPSMRTVLD
-416 ATLEAIRGTVG
+416 AVRGVRG
-427 PAVVIQ
+427 PAVLIQ
-433 DYASK
+433 DYST
-438 RWYAYPTDRPY
+438 RSWYAYPTDRPY

-464 PLETRLR
+464 PLDMRLR

-483 STSLPHGR
+483 STSLPNGR
-491 TGHQKWLPP
+491 AGHQKWLPP

-512 GSGGPVKPEDVAAAR
+512 PEGGPVRAEDVAAAR
-527 AALSCPEIAAIDASV
+527 LALSCPELVAIDASV
-542 RDPLTAGR
+542 RDPLTGGR
-550 FADNF
+550 FVDNLV
-555 AGSFTR
+555 GSFAR
-561 GSVRFSR
+561 GSVRFPR
-568 VASVPVVCG
+568 VASTPVVCR